1 MKGLLL
7 GRSWPT
13 RLLLSLMGVRAQTP
27 GAPTPGAPPTV
38 HRPRV
43 HRPTVTP
50 TPVPVPDPTAHWISG
65 GLVASSAASAAVCA
79 TANGC
84 TDGNAFL
91 ACADPAQLIT
101 NITFA
106 AAGDPTQCP

>member
-13 RLLLSLMGVRAQTP
+13 RLLLGLMGVRAQTP
-27 GAPTPGAPPTV
+27 GAP
-38 HRPRV
+38 
-43 HRPTVTP
+43 PTVTP